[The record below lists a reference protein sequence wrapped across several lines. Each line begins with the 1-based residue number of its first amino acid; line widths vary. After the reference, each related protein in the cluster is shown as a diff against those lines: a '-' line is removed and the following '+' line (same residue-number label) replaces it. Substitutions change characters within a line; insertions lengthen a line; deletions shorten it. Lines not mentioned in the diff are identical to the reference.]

1 MLCLRLATPQMR
13 ANNQSAV
20 TSPTLQVLEFPRRTP
35 PSSQLLVPRE
45 HGTWGLW
52 LLPLISGGVVG
63 YWSGPGVAAKP
74 ALWFCLAAACAFLIY
89 QPLESL
95 LGFSL
100 LEIRT
105 QRQQRVAIVW
115 VIGLTAIA
123 AISVLQLVQLHRA
136 MVLLFGLAAAACFG
150 VRTLLGRSRRFRVS
164 KQLIGAMG
172 LSSTAAGAYYI
183 MTGHMDRTSLVL
195 WLASWLFAAGQIEYV
210 QLRLRSAQ
218 TRSLRQK
225 ARTSVDVGLFHLLM
239 LGAAVSGGLAGV
251 APLWLGF
258 AFIPAIIRLGIWIF
272 RQWQPLSVHILGFS
286 ELFQGLLFNGLLI

>member
-1 MLCLRLATPQMR
+1 MR
-13 ANNQSAV
+13 TNNQSAA
-20 TSPTLQVLEFPRRTP
+20 TSPTTTVLEFPQRTP
-35 PSSQLLVPRE
+35 PSTQLLLPRE

-52 LLPLISGGVVG
+52 LLPLISGGTVG
-63 YWSGPGVAAKP
+63 YTSNPGTAAKP
-74 ALWFCLAAACAFLIY
+74 AVWFCLAAVSAFLIY

-100 LEIRT
+100 LKIRT
-105 QRQQRVAIVW
+105 PRQERIAIFW
-115 VIGLTAIA
+115 VIVLTAIA

-239 LGAAVSGGLAGV
+239 LGTAVAGG
-251 APLWLGF
+251 W
-258 AFIPAIIRLGIWIF
+258 R
-272 RQWQPLSVHILGFS
+272 
-286 ELFQGLLFNGLLI
+286 GLLHYGWALHSFPQSYGSASGSSDNGSRSASTFWVLVSCSRDCCSMVY